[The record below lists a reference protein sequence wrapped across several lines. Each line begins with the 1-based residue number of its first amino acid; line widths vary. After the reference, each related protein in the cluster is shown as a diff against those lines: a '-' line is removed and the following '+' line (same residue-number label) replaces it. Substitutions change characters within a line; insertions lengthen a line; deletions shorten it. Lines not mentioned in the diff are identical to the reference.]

1 MYWNRKEIER
11 VRKGAKQFIVRY
23 STFFWCHTFIMG
35 NS

>member
-23 STFFWCHTFIMG
+23 STFFWVPYFHNG
-35 NS
+35 